1 MAAVLEVVLKARDEL
16 TGVLK
21 TSELNTRQLA
31 QTASKMKVALGAAF
45 AVGASLA
52 AVHGIASFV
61 NESVN
66 LADQLDRTA
75 KMMQISTEEAQRWNY
90 VAKQNGSSAEALS
103 KGIQQIS
110 KNAYE
115 SLQGTNEYTK
125 AFAALNVGVKDSNGN
140 LKSSE
145 VLFKETVLALA
156 DVSNK
161 TERAALAQK
170 LLGRG
175 GQELLPI
182 LSQGKEAILEQLD
195 AAEKYGQILSA
206 DTVAKL
212 DDAGDAMDRFKTSM
226 AVAKAEIV
234 VGIAPALTKL
244 ADTAARAASKFKD
257 IFTSDINEQIAKQ
270 EQVLSALISPEKRN
284 WWQKI
289 FYASGSKEEIQKS
302 IEGVTKSLE
311 ELRAKKAELEKPSDT
326 GGSDE
331 IVTDFSGSGDKKDP
345 GIDAYKRMSQEASEN
360 AREMFEFTTKISEAS
375 RNWAYEDAR
384 IRFEAKQ
391 NADKQILTSE
401 QVLQDTRIALMANGT
416 EKELAMLDVKYE
428 RMKAGYEGNVTALA
442 NIDEAYAEER
452 QNITDAVTKSQLE
465 ASRNQTQAM
474 IGNLRGVATQWKQF
488 AGVYKAI
495 AIAQTIWD
503 TYSSA
508 QSSYKAMAGI
518 PYVGPALG
526 VAAAAS
532 AVAAG
537 LANIAQIKAARFALG
552 GDFITRGPTP
562 IIVGDNAGGV
572 ERVQV
577 TPISSPNING
587 PQGGGSITLQV
598 YDQSG
603 GLVEATRS
611 KIRSGEY
618 DSAIRDIM
626 SRYGMMT

>member
-52 AVHGIASFV
+52 AVRGITSFV

-75 KMMQISTEEAQRWNY
+75 KMMQFSTEEAQRWNY
-90 VAKQNGSSAEALS
+90 VATQNGTTAEVLS

-140 LKSSE
+140 LKATE

-195 AAEKYGQILSA
+195 AAEKFGQILST

-212 DDAGDAMDRFKTSM
+212 DNLDDAMSRFKTSM

-244 ADTAARAASKFKD
+244 ADTAALVASKFKD

-289 FYASGSKEEIQKS
+289 FYAAGSKEEIQKS

-326 GGSDE
+326 GGTDE
-331 IVTDFSGSGDKKDP
+331 MVTDFSGSGDKKDH

-401 QVLQDTRIALMANGT
+401 QVLQDVRIALMADGT
-416 EKELAMLDVKYE
+416 EKELALLDVKYE

-442 NIDEAYAEER
+442 NIDKAYAEER
-452 QNITDAVTKSQLE
+452 KNITDAVTKRQLE

-474 IGNLRGVATQWKQF
+474 IGNLRDVATQWKQF

-526 VAAAAS
+526 VAAAAA

-562 IIVGDNAGGV
+562 IIVGDNPGGV

-587 PQGGGSITLQV
+587 PQGGSNITIQV

>member
-1 MAAVLEVVLKARDEL
+1 MW
-16 TGVLK
+16 G
-21 TSELNTRQLA
+21 NFP
-31 QTASKMKVALGAAF
+31 ALG
-45 AVGASLA
+45 S
-52 AVHGIASFV
+52 S
-61 NESVN
+61 N
-66 LADQLDRTA
+66 
-75 KMMQISTEEAQRWNY
+75 STE
-90 VAKQNGSSAEALS
+90 
-103 KGIQQIS
+103 
-110 KNAYE
+110 
-115 SLQGTNEYTK
+115 T
-125 AFAALNVGVKDSNGN
+125 
-140 LKSSE
+140 
-145 VLFKETVLALA
+145 
-156 DVSNK
+156 
-161 TERAALAQK
+161 
-170 LLGRG
+170 
-175 GQELLPI
+175 
-182 LSQGKEAILEQLD
+182 
-195 AAEKYGQILSA
+195 
-206 DTVAKL
+206 
-212 DDAGDAMDRFKTSM
+212 
-226 AVAKAEIV
+226 
-234 VGIAPALTKL
+234 
-244 ADTAARAASKFKD
+244 
-257 IFTSDINEQIAKQ
+257 
-270 EQVLSALISPEKRN
+270 
-284 WWQKI
+284 
-289 FYASGSKEEIQKS
+289 
-302 IEGVTKSLE
+302 
-311 ELRAKKAELEKPSDT
+311 
-326 GGSDE
+326 
-331 IVTDFSGSGDKKDP
+331 VTDFSGSGDKKDP

-401 QVLQDTRIALMANGT
+401 QVLQDVRIALMADGT
-416 EKELAMLDVKYE
+416 EKELALLDVKYE

-442 NIDEAYAEER
+442 NIDKAYAEER
-452 QNITDAVTKSQLE
+452 KNITDAVTKSQLE

-526 VAAAAS
+526 VAAAAA

-587 PQGGGSITLQV
+587 PQGGGSITIQV